1 MRKALSW
8 AIPFVAAAALLA
20 VGMTALL
27 RTSTEAEALA
37 HEASRA
43 AEGVTEYSSSVSSLD
58 DPRVVSVIILFAIL
72 SASAAF
78 SSSVSAILLRR
89 RISSQHLELQQKVRE
104 LEALDARHNAMLS
117 ALPDLVF
124 VFDAEGRFVDYLQ
137 SAISTLAVPPERFI
151 GKTIAEVFGD
161 PELDARMRE
170 AIHRALAG
178 QGPQVFEYTLDGIEP
193 NERWEA
199 RLVKATE
206 GTVLSIDRD
215 VTQRRRAEKELE
227 SSLLEKEALL
237 KEIHHR
243 VKNNL
248 QIVSSLLSMQSAK
261 ARDEYDRRLFID
273 SQSQIR
279 AMASV
284 HDQLYRSSDFS
295 SIAGGAYLA
304 DLVSGLEASWARP
317 GIWVRAS
324 FESGDEG
331 LELDLERAVPIGL
344 IVNELVTNA
353 YKYAF
358 EGRHSGSIRASLVK
372 HDDGSLVV
380 SVSDDG
386 KGLPEGFDATIGD
399 GGMGY
404 TIINALVMQ
413 LGGRLEAGSPD
424 CGSPQSSGTVV
435 SVFVP
440 PPRGDPPRGEP
451 TRKRDQP

>member
-1 MRKALSW
+1 MRKIILWAL
-8 AIPFVAAAALLA
+8 AFALAAVLL
-20 VGMTALL
+20 VIGVRALL
-27 RTSTEAEALA
+27 RTSHEAETLA
-37 HEASRA
+37 QAASHSAAGVEA
-43 AEGVTEYSSSVSSLD
+43 YSSSVSSLD

-78 SSSVSAILLRR
+78 SSSVSAFLLRR
-89 RISSQHLELQQKVRE
+89 RISSQHLELQKKVLE

-124 VFDAEGRFVDYLQ
+124 VFDAQGRFVDYLK
-137 SAISTLAVPPERFI
+137 SAINTLAVPPERFI

-161 PELDARMRE
+161 PELDERMRA
-170 AIHRALAG
+170 AIHRALG
-178 QGPQVFEYTLDGIEP
+178 GHGPQVFEYTLGGIEP

-199 RLVKATE
+199 RLVKATDDS
-206 GTVLSIDRD
+206 VLSINRD
-215 VTQRRRAEKELE
+215 VTERFIAERERE

-261 ARDEYDRRLFID
+261 ARDEYDRQLFMD

-279 AMASV
+279 AMAAV

-295 SIAGGAYLA
+295 SIAGGAYLT

-324 FESGDEG
+324 FEPEDEE

-344 IVNELVTNA
+344 IVNELITNA

-358 EGRHSGSIRASLVK
+358 EGRHTGSIRASLVK
-372 HDDGSLVV
+372 RDDGGLVL

-386 KGLPEGFDATIGD
+386 KGLPEGFDATVGD
-399 GGMGY
+399 GGMGF

-413 LGGRLEAGSPD
+413 LGGRLEAGSPE
-424 CGSPQSSGTVV
+424 GGTSGTGGTVV

-440 PPRGDPPRGEP
+440 PPRGEPPG
-451 TRKRDQP
+451 KRDQP

>member
-1 MRKALSW
+1 VRRIVLWALVF
-8 AIPFVAAAALLA
+8 AGAALALA
-20 VGMTALL
+20 FGISALL
-27 RTSTEAEALA
+27 RTSHEAEALA
-37 HEASRA
+37 QEASHA
-43 AEGVTEYSSSVSSLD
+43 ALGIEAYSSSVSSLD

-78 SSSVSAILLRR
+78 SSSVSALMLRR
-89 RISSQHLELQQKVRE
+89 RVSSQHLELRRKVHE

-124 VFDAEGRFVDYLQ
+124 VFDAEGRIIDYLK
-137 SAISTLAVPPERFI
+137 SAINTFAVPPERFI

-161 PELDARMRE
+161 AELDGRIRE
-170 AIHRALAG
+170 AIHRTLSG
-178 QGPQVFEYTLDGIEP
+178 HGPQILEYTLGGIEP

-199 RLVKATE
+199 RLVKATDSSI
-206 GTVLSIDRD
+206 LSVNRD
-215 VTQRRRAEKELE
+215 VTERFNAERERE

-261 ARDEYDRRLFID
+261 ARDEYDRRLFMD

-279 AMASV
+279 AMAAV

-295 SIAGGAYLA
+295 SIAGGAYLT

-324 FESGDEG
+324 FEPGDEG

-344 IVNELVTNA
+344 IVNELITNA

-358 EGRHSGSIRASLVK
+358 EGRHTGSIRASLVK
-372 HDDGSLVV
+372 CDDGGLIL

-386 KGLPEGFDATIGD
+386 KGLPDGFDASVGD
-399 GGMGY
+399 GGMGF

-413 LGGRLEAGSPD
+413 LGGRLEAGSPEGD
-424 CGSPQSSGTVV
+424 TPGSGGTVV
-435 SVFVP
+435 TVTV
-440 PPRGDPPRGEP
+440 PPRGEP
-451 TRKRDQP
+451 PRKRDQP